1 MSSQKKTSILRES
14 GRWLRVGSLS
24 LSVLG
29 PFLSFLINRL
39 RAQAEAD
46 EALLRLHEDQKAAT
60 TDTRALQEDLQ
71 HRLQSLRGNLT
82 ETLTALRSRPY
93 NRELLRRGE
102 VLTDEL
108 REQANKLSHIISNQ
122 GGKISHDLLERG
134 GGLSHSLLEHGTDFS
149 QELLKRTRRAQ
160 IEKMQQKRNFWV
172 AFGFGLGLT
181 AAGIITYVL
190 IQRRQREQ
198 LLAENESVIQLA
210 QEDKSPLNGATV
222 PPVQKGGE
230 TYTVQRAGNTT
241 TAASTGET
249 STPSAPIKP
258 PVITGIEANEPA
270 QLSSN
275 VPADAAFIGVT
286 STKRYYPVNTPLERI
301 TDGVGTDAAP
311 IDVIYFTSEREA
323 RLQGFSAAE
332 A

>member
-1 MSSQKKTSILRES
+1 MSSQKKTNILRES

-39 RAQAEAD
+39 HAQAEAD
-46 EALLRLHEDQKAAT
+46 EALLRLQDDQKTAT
-60 TDTRALQEDLQ
+60 ADTRALQEDLQ
-71 HRLQSLRGNLT
+71 RRLQSLRGSLS
-82 ETLTALRSRPY
+82 ETLTALRTQPY

-102 VLTDEL
+102 ALTDEL
-108 REQANKLSHIISNQ
+108 RERTNRLSHIISDQ

-134 GGLSHSLLEHGTDFS
+134 GDLSHSLLEHGTDLS

-190 IQRRQREQ
+190 IQRRQRER
-198 LLAENESVIQLA
+198 LLAENESAIQLA
-210 QEDKSPLNGATV
+210 QEHKAPLNGATV
-222 PPVQKGGE
+222 PPVVAE
-230 TYTVQRAGNTT
+230 PAV
-241 TAASTGET
+241 
-249 STPSAPIKP
+249 
-258 PVITGIEANEPA
+258 NEPA
-270 QLSSN
+270 QSASS
-275 VPADAAFIGVT
+275 VPADAAFVGVT
-286 STKRYYPVNTPLERI
+286 RTKRYYPVNTPLERI

-311 IDVIYFTSEREA
+311 VDVIYFASEKEA